1 MKYVRQFMIIMA
13 VTCAGEF
20 IKFLLPVPVPAS
32 IYGLCVMLIL
42 LISGVLKVEQVEE
55 ASNFLIEIM
64 PLMFIPASV
73 GLLEAWGALSG
84 MLLPVI
90 VITCVSTVAVIAI
103 SGKTTE
109 FMLKRKKK

>member
-1 MKYVRQFMIIMA
+1 
-13 VTCAGEF
+13 
-20 IKFLLPVPVPAS
+20 
-32 IYGLCVMLIL
+32 
-42 LISGVLKVEQVEE
+42 
-55 ASNFLIEIM
+55 M